1 MLEFI
6 KKLLIIIPLYLT
18 SHFCFSYFVCLLFYN
33 SQNPHKIAIFLIII
47 SMILGF
53 ALTLIKARIL
63 NLIFA
68 IIPNINL
75 FFFVGIIDNYDIST
89 IRGKNFRF
97 RGITYEESLGF
108 FIIQFIL
115 FPILIIIINC
125 FKNGKCCYNNNSQR
139 NGNNLNDN
147 LIQNNENNFFNYHQ
161 ELSMEEQQL
170 KEQNRYLGIV
180 GITKT
185 FGNKRVINNFNLE
198 LFPGEIFCLLGLDGA
213 GKTTLIN
220 MILGLI
226 FPEKGDILYNGRSL
240 PRDRNLIYKNI
251 SICPQE
257 NNIFEN
263 LEIIENF
270 EYRIRLDR
278 IQPDFNE
285 IQKIINYFNLYPSE
299 LLCTNLTKEQKRI
312 LCCALSLSEM
322 KNILILDE
330 PTKGIV
336 SLDSKRKIWD
346 LIKCNLQNNII
357 IVSTSSLEEAKY
369 LGTKIG
375 IIREG
380 NLVCSGDIDYLL
392 YKYNKKSKIKLL
404 INPNIFNENNEI
416 EIIETI
422 KVYEPNSELKKIT
435 DNLVLV
441 EIKDNRNLSQIIHF
455 LDDLITRNIIKEY
468 EIEIDG
474 LRRIFDKI
482 NNSPNLNRN
491 EMLNNELYFNNNIN

>member
-1 MLEFI
+1 
-6 KKLLIIIPLYLT
+6 
-18 SHFCFSYFVCLLFYN
+18 
-33 SQNPHKIAIFLIII
+33 
-47 SMILGF
+47 
-53 ALTLIKARIL
+53 
-63 NLIFA
+63 
-68 IIPNINL
+68 
-75 FFFVGIIDNYDIST
+75 
-89 IRGKNFRF
+89 
-97 RGITYEESLGF
+97 
-108 FIIQFIL
+108 
-115 FPILIIIINC
+115 
-125 FKNGKCCYNNNSQR
+125 
-139 NGNNLNDN
+139 
-147 LIQNNENNFFNYHQ
+147 
-161 ELSMEEQQL
+161 MEEQQL

-180 GITKT
+180 G
-185 FGNKRVINNFNLE
+185 LE